1 MTRRL
6 RTALIGAGLV
16 GQAEHAFYL
25 WEERERFAFDAVVD
39 ASATVRAGVAARY
52 GVAETYAA
60 VDELAGRGYDAVVC
74 ATPDPIHPQVV
85 TRALA
90 LGLHVMCEKPL
101 ALTTAL
107 CDEIT
112 AARDRAER
120 VVQVAYMKRF
130 DPATR
135 RLVELLPDDPAD
147 VRLISVECNDPDETP
162 FVAHLPMVSGGDV
175 AAAVI
180 AEGRLLGAEQLAA
193 SAGATPAPHVARA
206 LGGGF
211 LSSLV
216 HDMAVVAAILDRYA
230 QPMPETATSGAIFDE
245 GRGVALAFTLP
256 SGGRCAMTHL
266 NLPGVADYTERI
278 TVYCTDRILEL
289 VFPSPY
295 LRHLP
300 TTLTARRTAGEIGLE
315 TTTYRASYEEA
326 FRNELRA
333 FHAAVVDGVAVETPP
348 EKARRDVALLVD
360 ACRKA
365 AS

>member
-1 MTRRL
+1 VSRRL

-39 ASATVRAGVAARY
+39 ASPTVRAA
-52 GVAETYAA
+52 VAERYAIEHA
-60 VDELAGRGYDAVVC
+60 LASVDDLAGRGFDAVVC

-85 TRALA
+85 TRALE
-90 LGLHVMCEKPL
+90 LGLHVLCEKPL
-101 ALTTAL
+101 ALTTDL
-107 CDEIT
+107 CDAIV
-112 AARDRAER
+112 AARDRAGK

-130 DPATR
+130 DPSTR
-135 RLVELLPDDPAD
+135 RLLELLPADPAD
-147 VRLISVECNDPDETP
+147 VRLISVECNDPDEAP
-162 FVAHLPMVSGGDV
+162 FVDHLPLVVGRDV
-175 AAAVI
+175 PAEVI
-180 AEGRLLGAEQLAA
+180 AEGRRLGAEHLAQ
-193 SAGATPAPHVARA
+193 SAGGVPAPHVARA

-216 HDMAVVAAILDRYA
+216 HDMAVIAAILDRYDE
-230 QPMPETATSGAIFDE
+230 QVPETALSGAIFDD
-245 GRGVALAFTLP
+245 GRGVALAFALP
-256 SGGRCAMTHL
+256 GGGRCAMTHL

-333 FHAAVVDGVAVETPP
+333 FHAAVVEGVPVETPP

-360 ACRKA
+360 ACRRA
-365 AS
+365 AA